1 MPALTVVASARVSK
15 TDSDVNGLHMT
26 HAAPLPAHRAL
37 NEWRHNL
44 VRAKTHFMII

>member
-26 HAAPLPAHRAL
+26 HAAPLHSPPRLPRMVAS
-37 NEWRHNL
+37 
-44 VRAKTHFMII
+44 

>member
-26 HAAPLPAHRAL
+26 HAAPLPAHPS
-37 NEWRHNL
+37 
-44 VRAKTHFMII
+44 